1 MTVGVQPAL
10 RGGGVG
16 GVVGLTG
23 GRKGMPIGWGG
34 GAAALS
40 QVWVECFGVVGVK
53 KTTFVYK
60 SDKALPL

>member
-1 MTVGVQPAL
+1 MPTGC
-10 RGGGVG
+10 GGGG
-16 GVVGLTG
+16 G
-23 GRKGMPIGWGG
+23 GRGG

-53 KTTFVYK
+53 KATFVYK